1 MAHTTSDHPTLLK
14 DQVASLLVQ
23 PLETSSFVLS
33 SGVRIFNSSEPL
45 KIPRLVSSG
54 TVDYVAEGAEIP
66 DDYDVTFNEISLMP
80 TSRKSIKSITR
91 YTNELLRASSIGLD
105 SVLKSRL
112 VSDVSSKLDSE
123 LLAGTGAA
131 DSITGILNQPGVQT
145 GDLDVEDP
153 DSFLDALALTSAAEV
168 QPTRWFINGA
178 DFIALRK
185 VKDNGGVYVVPAF
198 AGLGAPHWDMYAR
211 GAILGLTRGAGRN
224 HIIRAAL
231 ESIAYQS
238 DDVITAMRSD
248 MNSDIRVLK
257 VDGGASANNL
267 LMQFQA
273 DISDLEVI
281 RPAQKEATAAGAALL
296 AGKAVGFYQDLLFDK
311 QLNTVFK
318 PYMAAD
324 ERRRL
329 LDGWRRAVKACL
341 ASEESL

>member
-1 MAHTTSDHPTLLK
+1 MAHTTSDHPTLIK

-145 GDLDVEDP
+145 GDLDVTNP
-153 DSFLDALALTSAAEV
+153 DTFLDALALTSAAEV

-185 VKDNGGVYVVPAF
+185 VKDNGGKY
-198 AGLGAPHWDMYAR
+198 LLESD
-211 GAILGLTRGAGRN
+211 LTR
-224 HIIRAAL
+224 
-231 ESIAYQS
+231 
-238 DDVITAMRSD
+238 D
-248 MNSDIRVLK
+248 
-257 VDGGASANNL
+257 
-267 LMQFQA
+267 
-273 DISDLEVI
+273 
-281 RPAQKEATAAGAALL
+281 ATYRIFGIPVTVSNKIP
-296 AGKAVGFYQDLLFDK
+296 AGKAILADTSQIAVVRDVNPSITVLTERYAEFDQIGLRVVCRYDLGL
-311 QLNTVFK
+311 LHPEGVVVLT
-318 PYMAAD
+318 AD
-324 ERRRL
+324 E
-329 LDGWRRAVKACL
+329 G
-341 ASEESL
+341 

>member
-1 MAHTTSDHPTLLK
+1 MAHTTSDHPTLIK

-45 KIPRLVSSG
+45 KIPRLVSPG

-145 GDLDVEDP
+145 GDLDVTNP
-153 DSFLDALALTSAAEV
+153 DTFLDALALTSAAEV

-185 VKDNGGVYVVPAF
+185 VKDNGGKY
-198 AGLGAPHWDMYAR
+198 LLESD
-211 GAILGLTRGAGRN
+211 LTR
-224 HIIRAAL
+224 
-231 ESIAYQS
+231 
-238 DDVITAMRSD
+238 D
-248 MNSDIRVLK
+248 
-257 VDGGASANNL
+257 
-267 LMQFQA
+267 
-273 DISDLEVI
+273 
-281 RPAQKEATAAGAALL
+281 ATYRIFGIPVTVSNKIP
-296 AGKAVGFYQDLLFDK
+296 AGKAILADTSQIAVVRDVNPSITVLTERYAEFDQIGLRVVCRYDLGL
-311 QLNTVFK
+311 LHPEGVVVLT
-318 PYMAAD
+318 AD
-324 ERRRL
+324 E
-329 LDGWRRAVKACL
+329 G
-341 ASEESL
+341 